1 MRTLIISMTCGE
13 GHNQIAKA
21 LKKELEERGE
31 DAQITQLYGFSEKE
45 VKKQNKLFLNA
56 CKFIPHI
63 YERIWLNLR
72 KRNPKKPS
80 FVMNGVIKDCKDY
93 ILKEIVTYNPDN
105 IICTHNNAGAVVDYL
120 KRNNLIKEDIKTY
133 AVAFDYCLCPYW
145 ETCTNLD
152 YIVTPHEFTH
162 QTFTDRGFKEEQLL
176 PFGLPVDTKFTKTID
191 KKQARK
197 ELGLDENL
205 FTVVLYSGGN
215 CLSPASSI
223 IKKLIKCDL
232 PIQIVAIC
240 GRNKKEFDEV
250 NKIIKKKSL
259 NNILNI
265 GFCTNID
272 IVYSAGDV
280 VFTRGGGM
288 GLTEQINKQI
298 PFILREKLI
307 INERI
312 NKKLFAKMGLGLEM
326 NKLSQTKD
334 ILKDLY
340 NNQEKLAIMSTKA
353 KEICKPNSTKDFIDF
368 VLK

>member
-1 MRTLIISMTCGE
+1 METLIISMTCGE

-21 LKKELEERGE
+21 LKNELEHRGE
-31 DAQITQLYGFSEKE
+31 NVKIIQLYGFSEKE

-56 CKFIPHI
+56 CKYIPHI

-72 KRNPKKPS
+72 KRNPKKQS
-80 FVMNGVIKDCKDY
+80 SVMNGVIKDCKDY
-93 ILKEIVTYNPDN
+93 ILKEIEEFKPNN
-105 IICTHNNAGAVVDYL
+105 IICTHNNSGAVVDYL
-120 KRNNLIKEDIKTY
+120 KRNNLISKDIKTY

-152 YIVTPHEFTH
+152 YIITPHEFTH
-162 QTFTDRGFKEEQLL
+162 QSFIERGFKEEQLS
-176 PFGLPVDTKFTKTID
+176 PFGLPVDTKFTKKMD
-191 KKQARK
+191 KTQARQ

-215 CLSPASSI
+215 CLSPASTIVKQLVKSN
-223 IKKLIKCDL
+223 L

-240 GRNKKEFDEV
+240 GRNQKEFDKV
-250 NKIIKKKSL
+250 NQIIKKKSL
-259 NNILNI
+259 KNILNI

-272 IVYSAGDV
+272 VVYSAGDI

-312 NKKLFAKMGLGLEM
+312 NKKLFSEMGLGLEM
-326 NKLSQTKD
+326 NKLSDAPK
-334 ILKDLY
+334 ILNYLY
-340 NNQEKLAIMSTKA
+340 NNQEKLQAMREKA
-353 KEICKPNSTKDFIDF
+353 KKICKPTSTKDLIDF
-368 VLK
+368 ILK